1 MGSIGRFR
9 QINQG
14 VQQIFFTVSRMIQ
27 AVTDWKYN
35 SVYQRMV
42 LFLSTKGLKNYTMK
56 KFLLLSFL
64 LAGTFSAICQ
74 SKSNYAGDVDKA
86 YGLIRNGAYK
96 NGYKY
101 LIKFASTNQA
111 AISVEPNTS
120 YLIFFVYDNTNH
132 PKADFQAPLMTPD
145 SALMKKYTLKPFDRA
160 QVGVARGEQLEFRT
174 PEKFI
179 TGETKPVK
187 LKANPPAYIY
197 VYYKK

>member
-1 MGSIGRFR
+1 MMLLLLT
-9 QINQG
+9 
-14 VQQIFFTVSRMIQ
+14 QQHKI
-27 AVTDWKYN
+27 
-35 SVYQRMV
+35 
-42 LFLSTKGLKNYTMK
+42 YTMK
-56 KFLLLSFL
+56 KFLFLSLL
-64 LAGTFSAICQ
+64 LAGSACALCQ
-74 SKSNYAGDVDKA
+74 STTNYSGDVDKA

-132 PKADFQAPLMTPD
+132 PKADFQAHLMTPD

-174 PEKFI
+174 PQKFI
-179 TGETKPVK
+179 SGDTKPVK
-187 LKANPPAYIY
+187 LKANPKAFIY